1 MNSWKKRPFW
11 FITQF
16 CSFWIPETDY
26 FPNEY
31 SKNRSLWRRR
41 RRRLG
46 PQTPER
52 KQSLF
57 VLLKKYSS
65 SSFSDLYRD
74 GCCVQEGLNWKR
86 GSGCKNKFFF
96 QVYWSSS
103 ILAPQTYVWHLSHI
117 FRGSHFSIF
126 IFVHFIF
133 KGGFISDRFFFILK
147 KFAKSLSYS
156 FPSKGKMFIIV
167 ICYIFLEDGVI
178 KTQFNS

>member
-1 MNSWKKRPFW
+1 MEISQSCVAFSEYMNFMS
-11 FITQF
+11 
-16 CSFWIPETDY
+16 ETGY
-26 FPNEY
+26 FLNEY
-31 SKNRSLWRRR
+31 SKNRSLWWRR

-117 FRGSHFSIF
+117 FRGREILYFLF
-126 IFVHFIF
+126 CPLY
-133 KGGFISDRFFFILK
+133 KGGLIPDRFCSIVQKIIMCQIIILK
-147 KFAKSLSYS
+147 FSNVKRGCL
-156 FPSKGKMFIIV
+156 G
-167 ICYIFLEDGVI
+167 
-178 KTQFNS
+178 